1 MQKPGHGGA
10 RYTENE
16 CRVGVLPESGQFA
29 EILSFQTIA
38 GILCIK
44 FTPMTLNNTHSA
56 SGIKQLAGI
65 EDVLGGQLA
74 GLGGVSG
81 H

>member
-1 MQKPGHGGA
+1 MQKAGHGSA
-10 RYTENE
+10 RYTEDE

-29 EILSFQTIA
+29 EILGFQTFA

-44 FTPMTLNNTHSA
+44 FTPMTLDNTVSA
-56 SGIKQLAGI
+56 SAIKQLAGI
-65 EDVLGGQLA
+65 KDVLGSQHA